1 MHVKDTP
8 ENDVKYPHVVSLINL
23 KGGVGKTTL
32 CVNLAYG
39 LAFFHNLRVLLVDLD
54 PQANATQYLI
64 SQQTY
69 RNIYLGLAATKKTIV
84 EVYQESQK
92 NNFSMQRR
100 AIVDPSKYIQR
111 VYSGRAGHLD
121 LLASKLELSLIGF
134 QEGYGQQNDQVRW
147 FIEQVGD
154 NYDFVLIDCPPTV
167 SRMLMAAFEASQSF
181 LVPVKPEFLSTI
193 GIPLLDQVLNNLY
206 LENIA
211 RRASYL
217 PAALRPIGIIYTMVN
232 EQLNMTRESM
242 DELRSTASSLRYP
255 IFDSHISA
263 STKYA
268 WSSRQSLP
276 VFRSEPRSKYAAEM
290 ADVVDEFLEK
300 ARA

>member
-1 MHVKDTP
+1 MT
-8 ENDVKYPHVVSLINL
+8 YPHVVSMINL

-69 RNIYLGLAATKKTIV
+69 RNIYLGSGASKKTIV
-84 EVYQESQK
+84 EVYQESRD
-92 NNFSMQRR
+92 SDLTLQRGPLP
-100 AIVDPSKYIQR
+100 DPAQYIQR
-111 VYSGRAGHLD
+111 VYSGKEGSLD

-134 QEGYGQQNDQVRW
+134 LEGYGQQNDQVRW

-154 NYDFVLIDCPPTV
+154 NYDYVLIDCPPTV

-193 GIPLLDQVLNNLY
+193 GIPLLDQVLKNLY
-206 LENIA
+206 QQKIA
-211 RRASYL
+211 RRAPYL
-217 PAALRPIGIIYTMVN
+217 PPALKPIGVIYTMVN
-232 EQLNMTRESM
+232 DQLNMTRESM
-242 DELRSTASSLRYP
+242 SELNSTASKLGYP
-255 IFDSHISA
+255 VFDSHISA
-263 STKYA
+263 STKYT

-276 VFRSEPRSKYAAEM
+276 VFRSEPRSKYAGEM
-290 ADVVDEFLEK
+290 ADVVKEFIRRSK
-300 ARA
+300 V